1 MDQLNVRAWEGR
13 TELQEGCISPA
24 QAAQIHATL
33 GAPGS
38 KPPAMGEALEP
49 LWHWCA
55 FNPTAPLAELSR
67 DGHPAL
73 GDFLP
78 PVRLER
84 RMWASGALSFG
95 APLRVGER
103 LTKRSFIRSVVEK
116 EGKTGP
122 MVLVS
127 VDHRIYGERG
137 LAIEER
143 QDIVYLD
150 IPDRFRPP
158 AARPLPEQPA
168 LHSQVHLSEALLFRY
183 SALTFNAHRI
193 HYDLPYAREVEH
205 YPGLVVHGPMQAT
218 WLIQAACQYKGRR
231 PSHFDFRAVHPVF
244 LSPGASRDLDIMGTE
259 DETGAVL
266 LCTGQQGHQGM
277 QATAIWEETV

>member
-1 MDQLNVRAWEGR
+1 MDQVNVRAWEGR
-13 TELQEGCISPA
+13 TDLVEGGISPA

-33 GAPGS
+33 GATDS
-38 KPPAMGEALEP
+38 RPPAMGEGMPP

-103 LTKRSFIRSVVEK
+103 LTKRSVIRSVLEK
-116 EGKTGP
+116 DGKTGP

-158 AARPLPEQPA
+158 AARPLPERPT
-168 LHSQVHLSEALLFRY
+168 LHRHVQLSEALLFRY

-193 HYDLPYAREVEH
+193 HYDLPYAQDVEH

-218 WLIQAACQYKGRR
+218 WLVQAACQHKGRR

-244 LSPGASRDLDIMGTE
+244 LSPGESRDLDIMGTE
-259 DETGAVL
+259 DETGALL

>member
-13 TELQEGCISPA
+13 TEACEGVVSEVH
-24 QAAQIHATL
+24 AAQIHATL
-33 GAPGS
+33 GQANTAP
-38 KPPAMGEALEP
+38 PREGEPMEP

-55 FNPTAPLAELSR
+55 FNPTTPLSELAR

-84 RMWASGALSFG
+84 RMWASGALTFN

-103 LTKRSFIRSVVEK
+103 LTKRSFIRSVSEK
-116 EGKTGP
+116 EGKAGP
-122 MVLVS
+122 MVFVS

-158 AARPLPEQPA
+158 AARPLPDAPVLHEQVA
-168 LHSQVHLSEALLFRY
+168 LSEALLFRY
-183 SALTFNAHRI
+183 SALTFNGHRI
-193 HYDLPYAREVEH
+193 HYDEEYSRTVEG
-205 YPGLVVHGPMQAT
+205 YDGLVVHGPLLAQLLMLMAE
-218 WLIQAACQYKGRR
+218 RR
-231 PSHFDFRAVHPVF
+231 LGQLRSFAFRAT
-244 LSPGASRDLDIMGTE
+244 SPLMHHETAQLCWKNDGTCWVRGPDGRQCME
-259 DETGAVL
+259 A
-266 LCTGQQGHQGM
+266 
-277 QATAIWEETV
+277 QAG

>member
-1 MDQLNVRAWEGR
+1 MDQLNVKAWEGR
-13 TELQEGCISPA
+13 TDQQEGCITEG
-24 QAAQIHATL
+24 QAAEIHATL
-33 GAPGS
+33 GAAHI
-38 KPPAMGEALEP
+38 PAPRNGADMDP
-49 LWHWCA
+49 LWHWFA
-55 FNPTAPLAELSR
+55 FNPTAPLSELAR

-84 RMWASGALSFG
+84 RMWASGSLTFG

-103 LTKRSFIRSVVEK
+103 LTKRSFIRGVTEK

-127 VDHRIYGERG
+127 VDHKIYGERG

-150 IPDRFRPP
+150 IPDTFRPP
-158 AARPLPEQPA
+158 AKRPLPANPVLHTHQP
-168 LHSQVHLSEALLFRY
+168 LSEALLFRY

-193 HYDLPYAREVEH
+193 HYDLPYAQEVEH

-218 WLIQAACQYKGRR
+218 WLINAAWRHKGRR
-231 PSHFDFRAVHPVF
+231 PRHFDFRAVHPVF
-244 LSPGASRDLDIMGTE
+244 LTPGQSRDLDIMASD
-259 DETGAVL
+259 DEAGALV
-266 LCTGQQGHQGM
+266 LCTGQNGHQGM